1 MAAFSIQFFVEEISF
16 QLNNEDSI
24 RDWILNFV
32 KENGFKIYEINF
44 IFCSDDYLLEL
55 NKTHLNHDYYT
66 DILTFPYNVELE
78 KTLFSDIYISVDR
91 VKDNASQLKNSF
103 VDELHRVMIHGVLH
117 LMGYDDHSEE
127 DIISMRNAE
136 NSALSQRGFLA
147 K

>member
-16 QLNNEDSI
+16 QLDNEDSI

-32 KENGFKIYEINF
+32 KENGFKVYEINF

-55 NKTHLNHDYYT
+55 NKSHLNHDYYT
-66 DILTFPYNVELE
+66 DILTFPYDVELE

-91 VKDNASQLKNSF
+91 VKDNASQFENSF
-103 VDELHRVMIHGVLH
+103 NDELHRVMIHGVLH
-117 LMGYDDHSEE
+117 LMGYDDHSEK
-127 DIISMRNAE
+127 DIVSMRNAE
-136 NSALSQRGFLA
+136 NSALSQRGFLS